1 LIRHYIINF
10 FLILFLLPSISYSKI
25 ITLKDCRYSWEKTFQ
40 KDLYEYNKI
49 VIDIENKN
57 ITHLVM
63 LIDKEL
69 EANKKLNKFEY
80 KTISVN
86 MDSKNEF
93 KIFKGEKNKNTIDII
108 LKEKKIEQIIYSPIT
123 HKKIT
128 IIIYCD

>member
-1 LIRHYIINF
+1 MIRHYIINF

-25 ITLKDCRYSWEKTFQ
+25 ITLKNCRYSWEKTFQ

-49 VIDIENKN
+49 VIDTENKN

-63 LIDKEL
+63 FIDKKL

-80 KTISVN
+80 KTIFVN

-93 KIFKGEKNKNTIDII
+93 KTFKGEKNKNTIDII

-123 HKKIT
+123 NKKIT
-128 IIIYCD
+128 NIIYCN

>member
-108 LKEKKIEQIIYSPIT
+108 LKEKKIEQIFYSPIT
-123 HKKIT
+123 NKKIT

>member
-1 LIRHYIINF
+1 MIRHYIINF
-10 FLILFLLPSISYSKI
+10 FLILFFLPSISYSKI

-49 VIDIENKN
+49 VINTENKN

-86 MDSKNEF
+86 MD
-93 KIFKGEKNKNTIDII
+93 
-108 LKEKKIEQIIYSPIT
+108 
-123 HKKIT
+123 
-128 IIIYCD
+128 